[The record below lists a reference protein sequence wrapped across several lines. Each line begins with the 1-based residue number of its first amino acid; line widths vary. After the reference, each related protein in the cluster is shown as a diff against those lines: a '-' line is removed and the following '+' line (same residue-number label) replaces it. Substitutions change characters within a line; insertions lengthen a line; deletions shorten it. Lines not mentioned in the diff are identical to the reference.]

1 MMTEYVLIIVSAALI
16 NNFVLM
22 KFLGLCPFFGT
33 TQKGQ
38 TAIGMALATM
48 FVLTLSSGLSYLVDR
63 YVLTPLDLRYLKAL
77 IFIFLIASLVQFTEL
92 ILRKTN
98 PLLHSMLGI
107 FLPLITS
114 NCAVLG
120 VALLNAQT
128 ADSFAQ
134 ALFFGLG
141 AALGFSLVLVIFASL
156 REQITYAHVPK
167 PFQGAG
173 IAMITA
179 GIMSL
184 AFMGFEGLD

>member
-1 MMTEYVLIIVSAALI
+1 
-16 NNFVLM
+16 M

-77 IFIFLIASLVQFTEL
+77 IFIFLIASLVQFTEI

-128 ADSFAQ
+128 AASFTQ

-141 AALGFSLVLVIFASL
+141 AALGFSLVLIIFASL

>member
-77 IFIFLIASLVQFTEL
+77 IFIFLIASLVQFTEI

-128 ADSFAQ
+128 ADSFTQ

-141 AALGFSLVLVIFASL
+141 AALGFSLVLIIFASL

>member
-1 MMTEYVLIIVSAALI
+1 MAENLLIIVSAALV
-16 NNFVLM
+16 NNFVLT

-33 TQKGQ
+33 TQKN
-38 TAIGMALATM
+38 TAAVGMAVATM
-48 FVLTLSSGLSYLVDR
+48 LVLTLSSGVSYLVDR
-63 YVLTPLDLRYLKAL
+63 YLLTPLDLRYLKAL
-77 IFIFLIASLVQFTEL
+77 IFIFLIASLVQITEI

-128 ADSFAQ
+128 AESFAQ
-134 ALFFGLG
+134 ALLFGLG
-141 AALGFSLVLVIFASL
+141 AATGFALVLIVFASL
-156 REQITYAHVPK
+156 REQLVDAAVPE
-167 PFQGAG
+167 PFRGAG

-179 GIMSL
+179 GIMSI
-184 AFMGFEGLD
+184 AFMGFEGLDN